1 VRLIVFDCDGTLV
14 DSQHMIVEAMR
25 TAFAEAGLAAPDRAS
40 MLRQVGLSL
49 PEAMQALTGL
59 EDMEAVTALANT
71 YRNAFFELRRSAS
84 IGDPLYPGVAEA
96 VKRLAARGD
105 TLLGIATGKSR
116 RGVHALIEREGWHG
130 LFATIQTADDAPSKP
145 HPAMLLQAMAETGA
159 HPERTVMIGDTS
171 YDMLMAV
178 AAKASGIGVSW
189 GYHHPAEL
197 TGAGAQSV
205 ASDVSELLDT
215 LFPAVQRRTA

>member
-25 TAFAEAGLAAPDRAS
+25 TAFAAAGLAAPDRAS
-40 MLRQVGLSL
+40 MLQQVGLSL

-59 EDMEAVTALANT
+59 EDLETVTALANA
-71 YRNAFFELRRSAS
+71 YRNAFFELRRAAS
-84 IGDPLYPGVAEA
+84 IGDPLFPGIGAA
-96 VKRLAARGD
+96 VESLAARGD

-116 RGVHALIEREGWHG
+116 RGVDALIEREGWHG

-145 HPAMLLQAMAETGA
+145 HPSMLLQAMAETSIG
-159 HPERTVMIGDTS
+159 PERTVMIGDTS

-178 AAKASGIGVSW
+178 AAKATGIGVSW
-189 GYHHPAEL
+189 GYHDPAEL
-197 TGAGAQSV
+197 TGAGAQLV
-205 ASDVSELLDT
+205 ASDVPELLGT
-215 LFPAVQRRTA
+215 LFPAAQRRTG